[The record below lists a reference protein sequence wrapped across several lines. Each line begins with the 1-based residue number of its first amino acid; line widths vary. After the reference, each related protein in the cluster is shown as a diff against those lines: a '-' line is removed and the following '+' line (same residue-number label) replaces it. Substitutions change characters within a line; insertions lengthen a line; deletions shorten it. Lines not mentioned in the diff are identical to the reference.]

1 MDESFL
7 DDAIP
12 SVLSKTIFQTFI
24 LMLVMRVAW
33 SVVSFDRDTKIVSLK
48 HLESSRSLHGWS
60 FIPHIYYGYRYRRN
74 SFAYCLLST
83 GCLHNETCNI
93 WTHVFASLYFFNCF
107 LSHDPSSTSK
117 FVALA
122 ACYLFTVSSVAH
134 SCSCHSEYVEKVLF
148 RVDRASIALYF
159 LVFVLVAGY
168 QHFVLSRGE
177 LIYFQIFGM
186 FAVLAG
192 ITSASMMFFG
202 DKYAKRTKVLIL
214 GSMLMSILVPVLRER
229 YYSSGPMK
237 ELKDKLVLLHLPT
250 SLGFGLLGG
259 IVFMTYFPERFYTK
273 DTLRGKSPP
282 KLGIFFQYFNSHSI
296 MHVMVFAS
304 AWIGYSG
311 QSKWDRVLQ
320 HEKNDSSS

>member
-33 SVVSFDRDTKIVSLK
+33 SVVSFDRNTKIVSLK

-60 FIPHIYYGYRYRRN
+60 FIPHIYYGYRCKRN
-74 SFAYCLLST
+74 SFVYCLCST

-122 ACYLFTVSSVAH
+122 ARYLFTVSSVAH

-148 RVDRASIALYF
+148 RGSCVDRIVFFSVCPCRRLPALCIESCEF
-159 LVFVLVAGY
+159 LM
-168 QHFVLSRGE
+168 
-177 LIYFQIFGM
+177 YFQILSVCGLGWDNKRFHD
-186 FAVLAG
+186 V
-192 ITSASMMFFG
+192 FG

-250 SLGFGLLGG
+250 SLGFGLPGG
-259 IVFMTYFPERFYTK
+259 
-273 DTLRGKSPP
+273 
-282 KLGIFFQYFNSHSI
+282 
-296 MHVMVFAS
+296 
-304 AWIGYSG
+304 
-311 QSKWDRVLQ
+311 
-320 HEKNDSSS
+320 